1 MIPTGALERAEFVKL
16 KYRVRLLEPLD
27 VDLATLLRLRRN
39 FRAAGSYVFYH
50 ADGRADQSV
59 HPFSQLFSPPIADDP
74 LARQRYQQSGAAF
87 VLQPDPTCCRHYE
100 RDELLTFPV
109 VLWGGRQEQ
118 IGQLA
123 RVFQALGKNGL
134 RHDAGRFELLEIAGQ
149 DSSGRY
155 ANLWRAGETLDRVQ
169 SPLRDADWWLSTLP
183 VAVDSLMLKFITP
196 ARLMQHN
203 RPLFRANFSDLLPF
217 ILRRVTS
224 MLYAHCHFELVDDP
238 ARVLE
243 LAEQVNMLENHLE
256 WQDWRQLGPDPQTQQ
271 PLGGLMGTV
280 RLQGTAL
287 VDLLPVLELGT
298 LMNLGK
304 NAAYGAGCYQLQ
316 LLDESFE
323 KSH

>member
-1 MIPTGALERAEFVKL
+1 MILTGTLERAEFVKL
-16 KYRVRLLEPLD
+16 RYRVRLLEPLD

-39 FRAAGSYVFYH
+39 LRAAGSYVFYH
-50 ADGRADQSV
+50 ADGRTNAGV

-74 LARQRYQQSGAAF
+74 VARQRYQQSAAAF
-87 VLQPDPTCCRHYE
+87 VLQPDPACCRHYQ

-118 IGQLA
+118 IVQLA
-123 RVFQALGKNGL
+123 QVFQALGKNGL

-155 ANLWRAGETLDRVQ
+155 ANLWRAGEDLAQVQ

-183 VAVDSLMLKFITP
+183 VAVNDLTLKFITP
-196 ARLMQHN
+196 ARLMQRN
-203 RPLFRANFSDLLPF
+203 RPLFRADFSDLFPF

-224 MLYAHCHFELVDDP
+224 MLYAHCHLELVDDP
-238 ARVLE
+238 ARMIE
-243 LAEQVNMLENHLE
+243 LAQQVVVLENHLE
-256 WQDWRQLGPDPQTQQ
+256 WQDWRQLGPDPQMQQ
-271 PLGGLMGTV
+271 PLGGLMGTL
-280 RLQGTAL
+280 RLQGATL

-304 NAAYGAGCYQLQ
+304 NAAYGAGCYHLQ
-316 LLDESFE
+316 VRGEPFE